1 MLIKL
6 LVVIIP
12 QYMQIVIMLYTVDLT
27 VMFVNYISMKQQKK
41 MYSHDFY
48 LKTSSREDCQL
59 VLCLPFSFLPVVTS
73 QGGTVLPLSL
83 QPCQV
88 PQAGPLA
95 AQVGLTGPVAV
106 MCHSSHCP

>member
-27 VMFVNYISMKQQKK
+27 VMFVNYISVKQQKK

-59 VLCLPFSFLPVVTS
+59 VLCLPFSFLPVPFPGSPWV
-73 QGGTVLPLSL
+73 GRMVLHVKEVINKPFI
-83 QPCQV
+83 P
-88 PQAGPLA
+88 AFKA
-95 AQVGLTGPVAV
+95 HHGLLHHP
-106 MCHSSHCP
+106 HS